1 MKTSVKTE
9 ESREVDY
16 TIDCASRLA
25 GKYLTF
31 RLASIDYGFEILKV
45 KEIIGLMKIIRVPRT
60 PDAIRGVINLRGR
73 VIPVMDLRTKFNM
86 ETAEDTPESCVI
98 VVDGNLNGRT
108 IPMGVLVDSVSE
120 VLDIAPGEIE
130 DAPSFDAEVNTK
142 FILGTAKAKGKVI
155 ILLDINKVLSSEDLT
170 MIEKAGGY

>member
-9 ESREVDY
+9 ESREADY
-16 TIDCASRLA
+16 TIDCASGSA

-31 RLASIDYGFEILKV
+31 RLAGIKYGFEILKV
-45 KEIIGLMKIIRVPRT
+45 KGIISLMRIIRVPRT
-60 PDAIRGVINLRGR
+60 PDSIRGVINLWGR
-73 VIPVMDLRTKFNM
+73 VVPVMDLRVKFNM
-86 ETAEDTPESCVI
+86 DAAGDTWESCVI

-120 VLDIAPGEIE
+120 VLDIAPGEIK
-130 DAPSFDAEVNTK
+130 DAPSFGAEVNTE
-142 FILGTAKAKGKVI
+142 FILGIGLAKGKVI
-155 ILLDINKVLSSEDLT
+155 ILLNVDKVLNSEDLT